1 MEDRQEE
8 GCGLAGARL
17 SAPHEV
23 PLGLHDWDGVF
34 LDGRGLLVSR
44 LVDVL
49 QEDVA
54 KISLLEGV
62 NLLRRVLSRNFG
74 TDLVKAKKR
83 NDSLAIIATSYKI
96 SKIYKLR
103 TGRN

>member
-17 SAPHEV
+17 GATHEV

-74 TDLVKAKKR
+74 ANFVKAAR
-83 NDSLAIIATSYKI
+83 G
-96 SKIYKLR
+96 IYDR
-103 TGRN
+103 